1 MANVSDQDLSIAR
14 LYSRAM
20 LQLAE
25 ERGESESLLEELGG
39 LVDYLDRNPDF
50 ERFLA
55 SPLVDDEDRAGMLE
69 RAFRGKASDLL
80 VDGLQV
86 ANRKGRLGLLRGI
99 AEGYRIEHR
108 DLRGMVEAIVRTAV
122 PLSEPLRIRVRDTVA
137 RHTGKQPVLI
147 EKVDPALIGGIVIE
161 VGGEKIDGSLAR
173 RLRELGENLERRATQ
188 EILRSRASQETEQS
202 EGNP

>member
-1 MANVSDQDLSIAR
+1 MANVSDQDLSVAR
-14 LYSRAM
+14 LYSRS
-20 LQLAE
+20 LLHLAE
-25 ERGESESLLEELGG
+25 EQGVGDSLLEELSG
-39 LVDYLDRNPDF
+39 LVDYLDRNPEF

-55 SPLVDDEDRAGMLE
+55 SPLVDDEDRSALLE

-86 ANRKGRLGLLRGI
+86 VNRKGRLGLLRGI

-108 DLRGMVEAIVRTAV
+108 ELRGMVEAIVRTAV
-122 PLSEPLRIRVRDTVA
+122 PLTEPLRARVRETVA

-147 EKVDPALIGGIVIE
+147 EKVDPSLIGGIVIE

-188 EILRSRASQETEQS
+188 EILRSRGVVA
-202 EGNP
+202 